1 MISAV
6 VLTHNDTLTIEDT
19 LKSLS
24 WADELVVVDDN
35 STDNTAAHAKALGA
49 KVYSHPLAGD
59 FATQRNFGLSK
70 ARGEWVLFVDSDEVV
85 APALAHE
92 IQTRIQDAGIAG
104 YGIAR
109 KDILWGK
116 PLAHGEVGRMR
127 LLRLAKKDAGRW
139 VRPVH
144 EVWEIKGK
152 TSAFTQPLLHYPH
165 PDVAQF
171 LSHIDR
177 YSTINANYL
186 YAQKVRAGAWQ
197 IIAYPTAKFFINYIW
212 RLGFLDGMQG
222 AIVAIMMS
230 LHSFLTRAKVW
241 QLRARP

>member
-6 VLTHNDTLTIEDT
+6 VLSHNDVSTIGET

-24 WADELVVVDDN
+24 WADEIIIVDDN
-35 STDNTAAHAKALGA
+35 STDETALRAKKVGA
-49 KVYSHPLAGD
+49 KVFLRALGGD
-59 FATQRNFGLSK
+59 FASQRNFGLTK

-85 APALAHE
+85 SPALAHE
-92 IQTRIQDAGIAG
+92 VKTRTKDPGIAG
-104 YGIAR
+104 YYIAR
-109 KDILWGK
+109 RDILWGK
-116 PLAHGEVGRMR
+116 TLAHGEVGGIR

-144 EVWEIKGK
+144 EVWEIAGK
-152 TSAFTQPLLHYPH
+152 TGELTHPLLHSPH

-177 YSTINANYL
+177 YSTINANYF
-186 YAQKVRAGAWQ
+186 YAQHKHTQPWQ
-197 IIAYPTAKFFINYIW
+197 IVVYPVAKFFLNYVW

-230 LHSFLTRAKVW
+230 FHSFLTRAKLY
-241 QLRARP
+241 QLQRG

>member
-6 VLTHNDTLTIEDT
+6 VLTHNNASTIGET

-24 WADELVVVDDN
+24 WADEIIIIDDN
-35 STDNTAAHAKALGA
+35 STDETVALVKKRGEKAYAHALG
-49 KVYSHPLAGD
+49 GD
-59 FATQRNFGLSK
+59 FASQRNFGLAK

-85 APALAHE
+85 SSALVQE
-92 IQTRIQDAGIAG
+92 VKTRTKDLQIAG
-104 YGIAR
+104 YYIAR

-116 PLAHGEVGRMR
+116 MLAHGEVGGIR

-152 TSAFTQPLLHYPH
+152 TEELVHPLLHYPH

-171 LSHIDR
+171 LSDIDR
-177 YSTINANYL
+177 YSTINANYF
-186 YAQKVRAGAWQ
+186 YAQQKHTQAWQ
-197 IIAYPTAKFFINYIW
+197 IAVYPTAKFFLNYVW
-212 RLGFLDGMQG
+212 RMGFLDGMQG
-222 AIVAIMMS
+222 AILAIMMS
-230 LHSFLTRAKVW
+230 FHSFLTRAKLY
-241 QLRARP
+241 QLQRG

>member
-35 STDNTAAHAKALGA
+35 STDNTAVRAKALGA

-70 ARGEWVLFVDSDEVV
+70 ARGEWVLFVDSDEIV
-85 APALAHE
+85 APALAQE
-92 IQTRIQDAGIAG
+92 VKTRIKDSGIAG
-104 YGIAR
+104 YYIPR
-109 KDILWGK
+109 NDILCGK
-116 PLAHGEVGRMR
+116 TLTHGEVGGMR

-144 EVWEIKGK
+144 EVWDIKGK
-152 TSAFTQPLLHYPH
+152 TSALTQPLLHYPH

-171 LSHIDR
+171 LSDIDS
-177 YSTINANYL
+177 YSTVNANYF
-186 YAQKVRAGAWQ
+186 YAQHKHTQPWQ
-197 IIAYPTAKFFINYIW
+197 IVVYPVAKFFLNYVW

-222 AIVAIMMS
+222 AIVAFMMS
-230 LHSFLTRAKVW
+230 FHSFLTRAKLY
-241 QLRARP
+241 QLQRG

>member
-6 VLTHNDTLTIEDT
+6 VLSHNDASTIEET

-24 WADELVVVDDN
+24 WADEIIVVDDN
-35 STDNTAAHAKALGA
+35 STDETREHAKQLGA
-49 KVYSHPLAGD
+49 KVFLRALGGD
-59 FATQRNFGLSK
+59 FASQRNFGLTK

-85 APALAHE
+85 SPALAQE
-92 IQTRIQDAGIAG
+92 VKTRTKDPGIAG
-104 YGIAR
+104 YYIAR

-116 PLAHGEVGRMR
+116 TLAHGEVGGIR

-144 EVWEIKGK
+144 EVWEIVGK
-152 TSAFTQPLLHYPH
+152 TGELTHPLLHSPH

-177 YSTINANYL
+177 YSTINANYF
-186 YAQKVRAGAWQ
+186 YAQHKHTQPWQ
-197 IIAYPTAKFFINYIW
+197 IVVYPVAKFFLNYVW

-230 LHSFLTRAKVW
+230 FHSFLTRAKLY
-241 QLRARP
+241 QLQRG